1 MKLTEFGNARILLD
15 GVPNMTKLDP
25 EVVSAIRDRV
35 HLIRDWLAEQ
45 ARTCVVDQKDF
56 QISTAESVYWQFGYE
71 AALQDIL
78 DCVGPLP
85 ELASNAT
92 R

>member
-1 MKLTEFGNARILLD
+1 
-15 GVPNMTKLDP
+15 MTKLDP
-25 EVVSAIRDRV
+25 EVASTIRDRV
-35 HLIRDWLAEQ
+35 HLMRDWLAEQ
-45 ARTCVVDQKDF
+45 ARTCVVDQKEF
-56 QISTAESVYWQFGYE
+56 EISTAESVYWQFGYE

-85 ELASNAT
+85 ERISGEI